1 MYGNLTAIHKDK
13 EVFRKLVSCHG
24 FKPNEIFLLT
34 DPKIKECNNITL
46 NLNRLFKKFPDQI
59 ILAFSCYAGH
69 GMIQDGRQI
78 FLVNEL
84 APSKG
89 FYKIVGVEEN
99 MRKSA
104 LFNSNAYIIVIY
116 ACCREIFLV
125 AQHCGGI
132 SLKQVDEMILAQKVK
147 A

>member
-1 MYGNLTAIHKDK
+1 MIID
-13 EVFRKLVSCHG
+13 
-24 FKPNEIFLLT
+24 
-34 DPKIKECNNITL
+34 
-46 NLNRLFKKFPDQI
+46 LNRLYKDNPHET
-59 ILAFSCYAGH
+59 ILTLLCYATH
-69 GMIQDGRQI
+69 GMIQDGRQV

-84 APSKG
+84 APNKG

-104 LFNSNAYIIVIY
+104 LFNSNAYIVVIF

-132 SLKQVDEMILAQKVK
+132 SLKQVE
-147 A
+147 

>member
-1 MYGNLTAIHKDK
+1 MYDNLKAIHKDK
-13 EVFRKLVSCHG
+13 KVFRKLVSCHG

-46 NLNRLFKKFPDQI
+46 QLNRLFKKFPDQI